1 MNNRRNYYRI
11 LHVQPDAP
19 LAVIKA
25 SYRAQMQK
33 LKLHPDLGGDVKNAA
48 TINEAYATLSNEKK
62 RAAYDAE
69 FTKPGKSH
77 RSDTIKRA
85 TSSTHTKPTSA
96 SRSLNRQLK
105 NTPLYYFTKPNYPP
119 STGVLRDLSPTGVQ
133 IQTTERLASKQ
144 VIKLSCDELTATVRV
159 MYCRKSTIPGHYNIG
174 AEFLSSH
181 FNKKR
186 GTFFSAV
193 VS

>member
-33 LKLHPDLGGDVKNAA
+33 LKLHPDLGGDEKNAA
-48 TINEAYATLSNEKK
+48 TINEAYATLSDEKK

-69 FTKPGKSH
+69 FTKHGESH
-77 RSDTIKRA
+77 RSDTIKR
-85 TSSTHTKPTSA
+85 TKPSNSKPRPA
-96 SRSLNRQLK
+96 NRSLNRQLK

-133 IQTTERLASKQ
+133 IQTTERLANKQ
-144 VIKLSCDELTATVRV
+144 IIKLSCDELIATVRV
-159 MYCRKSTIPGHYNIG
+159 KYCKKSTIPGYYNIG

-181 FNKKR
+181 FSKKR